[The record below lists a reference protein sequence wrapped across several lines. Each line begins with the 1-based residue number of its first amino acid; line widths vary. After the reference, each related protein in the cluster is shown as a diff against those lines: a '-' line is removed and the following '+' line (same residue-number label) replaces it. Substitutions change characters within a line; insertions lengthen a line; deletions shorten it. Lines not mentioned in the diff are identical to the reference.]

1 MHKSVIMV
9 ITSEWEILV
18 LFCFLT
24 LLHLIFLRWI
34 WIDYIV
40 NMLRTIKSIVFPRV
54 SVSSQ

>member
-24 LLHLIFLRWI
+24 LLHLIFLQWI